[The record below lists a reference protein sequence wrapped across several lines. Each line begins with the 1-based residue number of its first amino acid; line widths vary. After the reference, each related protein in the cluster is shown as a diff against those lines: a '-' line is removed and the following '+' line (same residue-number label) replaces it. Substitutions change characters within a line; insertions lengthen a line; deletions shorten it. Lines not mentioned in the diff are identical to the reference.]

1 MNPAGDPQ
9 GVQRK
14 PATPRKTLMPRT
26 PSARRARTVLIWAI
40 VLSLLLHGVL
50 LGSFHF
56 GFPHFSV
63 THPPLQ
69 VRMIALPVPPIHPL
83 SSAKPA
89 RRAVRRHPVARTI
102 KIANQAQSAPAVN
115 VPPMSPTEPAPVPG
129 AVTPSPTPVAAD
141 TKPSPH
147 IEQPATATTLPA
159 HFELQ
164 YHLLL
169 GENGLPLGHASY
181 VWIAEENRY
190 TLVSITQAEG
200 LLALFQPG
208 RLEQISTG
216 HIQGNDLIPDDFEIQ
231 RGSDSAD
238 KSTHIHIDYAQQQA
252 IITHAGKQ
260 QTEPVPGSVQDILS
274 VIFQLALH
282 PPKTGTMLLY
292 VSSGKEFKPYH
303 VIAVGEER
311 INTPLGVLR
320 TLHLS
325 WPAES
330 DENAMDVWLD
340 EDHNNA
346 PVKIRIRQQGLGTL
360 VQIITGMQ

>member
-14 PATPRKTLMPRT
+14 PTTPRKTLMPRK
-26 PSARRARTVLIWAI
+26 PSARRARTVLIWAV
-40 VLSLLLHGVL
+40 VLSLLLHGLL
-50 LGSFHF
+50 LGGFHF
-56 GFPHFSV
+56 DFPHFSASRQ
-63 THPPLQ
+63 PLQ

-83 SSAKPA
+83 SSARPA
-89 RRAVRRHPVARTI
+89 QHIVRRHHVVRMI
-102 KIANQAQSAPAVN
+102 KTADQVQSAPVAN
-115 VPPMSPTEPAPVPG
+115 APPMPPTEPPPVQGAGAYSPAPVAPDVKP
-129 AVTPSPTPVAAD
+129 APPV
-141 TKPSPH
+141 
-147 IEQPATATTLPA
+147 EQPQTTTLPA

-216 HIQGNDLIPDDFEIQ
+216 HIQGNDLVPDDFEIQ

-238 KSTHIHIDYAQQQA
+238 KSTHIHIDYTQQQA
-252 IITHAGKQ
+252 TITHAGKQ
-260 QTEPVPGSVQDILS
+260 QTEPLPGSVQDILS

-282 PPKTGTMLLY
+282 PPKSGTMLLY

-346 PVKIRIRQQGLGTL
+346 PVKIRVRQQGLGTL
-360 VQIITGMQ
+360 VQVITGMQ

>member
-1 MNPAGDPQ
+1 MS
-9 GVQRK
+9 RK
-14 PATPRKTLMPRT
+14 LSL
-26 PSARRARTVLIWAI
+26 SARRARSILIWAL
-40 VLSLLLHGVL
+40 VLSLLLHGLL
-50 LGSFHF
+50 LGGFHF
-56 GFPHFSV
+56 SLPRFQVH
-63 THPPLQ
+63 HQPLQ
-69 VRMIALPVPPIHPL
+69 VRMIALRAPPKHTAPYTKPVRHMIKPHHAAHASRVTDL
-83 SSAKPA
+83 NHSALVMSTP
-89 RRAVRRHPVARTI
+89 
-102 KIANQAQSAPAVN
+102 SG
-115 VPPMSPTEPAPVPG
+115 SPTVVPVVPNVAAPLPAPVVSATQSSSPIE
-129 AVTPSPTPVAAD
+129 PSGT
-141 TKPSPH
+141 T
-147 IEQPATATTLPA
+147 TTLPA

-169 GENGLPLGHASY
+169 GEHGLPLGHASY

-216 HIQGNDLIPDDFEIQ
+216 HIQGNDLVPDDFEIQ

-238 KSTHIHIDYAQQQA
+238 KSTHIHIDYTQHQA
-252 IITHAGKQ
+252 TVTHGGKQ
-260 QTEPVPGSVQDILS
+260 QIEPVPGRVQDILS

-282 PPKTGTMLLY
+282 PPRAETMLLY

-303 VIAVGEER
+303 VISVGEER

-325 WPAES
+325 WPAEN
-330 DENAMDVWLD
+330 DENAMDIWLD
-340 EDHNNA
+340 EDHYDA

-360 VQIITGMQ
+360 VQIITGMQSILPGK